1 MLQVRNASV
10 QKDVCGCYRSAFLGL
25 GGHHEKLL
33 YNFEEAGS
41 IICPE
46 AICIPPL
53 LTKIYVEKM
62 STDPSIEYK
71 SIFYKIGYIFER
83 RGRRRV

>member
-1 MLQVRNASV
+1 MLQVRSASV
-10 QKDVCGCYRSAFLGL
+10 QKDVYGYCRSAFLEL

-33 YNFEEAGS
+33 CNFEEVGS

-53 LTKIYVEKM
+53 LTKIYVKKM
-62 STDPSIEYK
+62 GTDPSIGCE
-71 SIFYKIGYIFER
+71 SIFCKIGYIFER